1 MVQIREIRMIR
12 RFVSRYEYTNHSND
26 TNKLHMK
33 KIKLLII
40 LNTLDAGGAEN
51 IVLQLCRN
59 LDKNKYQIAV
69 ATVMGG
75 GALQKEFSELG
86 AETFIFQKKGKF
98 GLNVIKSLRALMR
111 QYKPDI
117 VHTHLWSGDTWG
129 RIAAL
134 LENRFI
140 LVSTEHNRNED
151 EGVLKKWVKH
161 FLSYFTTQLVAS
173 SVAIKD
179 YQVRKELIDAK
190 RIVVIY
196 YGIELD
202 RFPFRGV
209 RTARYGDGPLKLLT
223 IGRLTQQKGQWILL
237 EAMTKFDDI
246 YPDAELTI
254 LGEGEMRE
262 ELERVA
268 KRLRIDGRVKFA
280 GKVSNPQEYLKDA
293 DLFILP
299 SIYEG
304 LGVVLLEAMS
314 VGVPVI
320 ASDIPAVDEVIEN
333 ENNGLLF
340 PAENSAELVDDILR
354 IIKNVDLQTQLVENA
369 RKTVEEKFTVQRMAH
384 EYDALYSKLLAE
396 AEKRK
401 PYL

>member
-1 MVQIREIRMIR
+1 M
-12 RFVSRYEYTNHSND
+12 
-26 TNKLHMK
+26 

-40 LNTLDAGGAEN
+40 LNTLEAGGAEN

-59 LDKNKYQIAV
+59 LDKEKYQIAV

-75 GALQKEFSELG
+75 GVLEKEFAALG
-86 AETFIFQKKGKF
+86 AQIFIFQKKGKF
-98 GLNVIKSLRALMR
+98 GFNILKSLRALMR

-117 VHTHLWSGDTWG
+117 IHTHLWSGDTWG

-134 LENRFI
+134 LENHYI

-151 EGVLKKWVKH
+151 ESVLKKCVKH

-173 SVAIKD
+173 SVAIKS
-179 YQVRKELIDAK
+179 YQVKKELIDAK
-190 RIVVIY
+190 RIEVIY
-196 YGIELD
+196 YGIELE

-209 RTARYGDGPLKLLT
+209 KVARYGEGPLKLLT
-223 IGRLTQQKGQWILL
+223 IGRLTHQKGQWILL
-237 EAMTKFDDI
+237 EAMSKFDDI
-246 YPDAELTI
+246 YPDATLTI

-262 ELERVA
+262 ELQTVA
-268 KRLRIDGRVKFA
+268 KRLRLDGRVKFL
-280 GKVSNPQEYLKDA
+280 GKVANPQDYLKEA

-299 SIYEG
+299 SLYEG

-314 VGVPVI
+314 IGVPVI

-340 PAENSAELVDDILR
+340 ESENSSQLVDDILR
-354 IIKNVDLQTQLVENA
+354 IIKNVDLQQQLVENA
-369 RKTVEEKFTVQRMAH
+369 RKTVEEKFTVKRMAN
-384 EYDALYSKLLAE
+384 EYDALYTKLLADE
-396 AEKRK
+396 EKKK

>member
-1 MVQIREIRMIR
+1 M
-12 RFVSRYEYTNHSND
+12 
-26 TNKLHMK
+26 

-75 GALQKEFSELG
+75 GALQKEFAALG
-86 AETFIFQKKGKF
+86 AETFIFQKKGRF

-111 QYKPDI
+111 QYKPNI

-134 LENRFI
+134 LENHFI

-151 EGVLKKWVKH
+151 EGVFKKCVKH

-190 RIVVIY
+190 CIEVIY

-223 IGRLTQQKGQWILL
+223 IGRLTHQKGQWILL

-268 KRLRIDGRVKFA
+268 KRLRIDGRVKFV
-280 GKVSNPQEYLKDA
+280 GKVANPQDYLKDA

-340 PAENSAELVDDILR
+340 PAENSAELVDGILR
-354 IIKNVDLQTQLVENA
+354 IIKNVDLQAQLVDNA

-384 EYDALYSKLLAE
+384 EYDALYSKLLFE